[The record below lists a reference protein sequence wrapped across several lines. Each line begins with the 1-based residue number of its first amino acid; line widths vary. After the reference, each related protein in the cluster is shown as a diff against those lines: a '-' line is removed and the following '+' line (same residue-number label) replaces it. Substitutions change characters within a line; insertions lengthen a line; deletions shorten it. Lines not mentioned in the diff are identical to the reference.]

1 MRIDVKNINPALVE
15 MINNPE
21 QIIFL
26 DANIFIP
33 PDRSALAKHINAF
46 RFEDYKNAFL
56 EPLLQEFPRL
66 AVHETVYQEIVAE
79 TVKTYVWDMSR
90 IICCME
96 KSDMDRIQNQPN

>member
-33 PDRSALAKHINAF
+33 PDRSA
-46 RFEDYKNAFL
+46 
-56 EPLLQEFPRL
+56 
-66 AVHETVYQEIVAE
+66 
-79 TVKTYVWDMSR
+79 
-90 IICCME
+90 
-96 KSDMDRIQNQPN
+96 QNI